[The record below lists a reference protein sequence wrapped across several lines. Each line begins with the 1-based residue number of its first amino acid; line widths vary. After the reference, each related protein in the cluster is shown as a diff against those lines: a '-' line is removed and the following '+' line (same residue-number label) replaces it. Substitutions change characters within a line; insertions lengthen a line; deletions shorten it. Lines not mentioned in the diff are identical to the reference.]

1 MAGKIQRMTPNG
13 PFEMISDEDLMNSN
27 FERISKIMPNPE
39 NLLTDEGDRDTP
51 VSGDDPNLDN
61 SSNER
66 KLIMQL
72 LSENTQL
79 KQIIAQKDKQIKV

>member
-1 MAGKIQRMTPNG
+1 MVGKIQRMTPNG

-51 VSGDDPNLDN
+51 KSGEYPNLEN
-61 SSNER
+61 SVNER

-72 LSENTQL
+72 INENTYL
-79 KQIIAQKDKQIKV
+79 KQVIAQKDK